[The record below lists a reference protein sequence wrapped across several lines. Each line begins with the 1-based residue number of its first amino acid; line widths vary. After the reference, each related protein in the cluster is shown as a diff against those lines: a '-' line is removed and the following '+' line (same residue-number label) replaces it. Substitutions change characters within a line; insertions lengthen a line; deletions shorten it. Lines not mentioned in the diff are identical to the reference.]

1 MVDTTLVP
9 GHEPSARVVP
19 RQTTR
24 PGRRPVTTH
33 ADISHAGLEL
43 FARHGFEETGVG
55 QVAEAAGIS
64 RRTLFRYFPSKND
77 VPWGDFDAELDRM
90 RRFLAAL
97 PAETDLAHGLALALV
112 DFNTFPPQEAPWH
125 RQRMALLFAV
135 PALQAHSA
143 LKYAGWR
150 AVVAEHVAAR
160 TGGIRTDHLPRTA
173 GWLLLGVALAAY
185 EQWLADDDADL
196 LALMRSGSRLIT
208 VGLQG
213 ARPEGWA
220 TVGSATDE
228 RA

>member
-1 MVDTTLVP
+1 MDTTLVP

-55 QVAEAAGIS
+55 QV
-64 RRTLFRYFPSKND
+64 
-77 VPWGDFDAELDRM
+77 
-90 RRFLAAL
+90 
-97 PAETDLAHGLALALV
+97 AETDLAHGLALALV

>member
-1 MVDTTLVP
+1 VDTTLVP

-125 RQRMALLFAV
+125 R
-135 PALQAHSA
+135 
-143 LKYAGWR
+143 
-150 AVVAEHVAAR
+150 
-160 TGGIRTDHLPRTA
+160 
-173 GWLLLGVALAAY
+173 
-185 EQWLADDDADL
+185 
-196 LALMRSGSRLIT
+196 
-208 VGLQG
+208 
-213 ARPEGWA
+213 
-220 TVGSATDE
+220 
-228 RA
+228 